1 MKIALIVGGK
11 SSEHEISLKSGKSV
25 ADKFNE
31 TFYEVIYFFIDK
43 RGHWSIH
50 STFPSVEIAE
60 KPSTHLIPSKVME
73 SLMECHVMFPVLH
86 GTYGEDG
93 TIQGLFEIL
102 DKPYIGCC
110 YRSSAIAMDK
120 ALTKLICISYGIST
134 SPFISFSKNEWKLN
148 CNEIY
153 KDILEKLN
161 FPLYVKPSHLG
172 SAIGV
177 NKVEDVSLLKK
188 VISEVLTFDDKI
200 VVEEEIRGREIEFA
214 VIGNQKV
221 TVFPPGE
228 VLADG
233 QLYSYDAKY
242 GEGGFNT
249 STRAQI
255 SENQLRLG
263 KDLAAQVYTILG
275 CQGMA
280 RVDFFLDMQGKFWLN
295 EVNPIPGFTSI
306 SLYPKICEENG
317 LFFDKILDKLIILA
331 LERHRSKK
339 GGNKLSE

>member
-1 MKIALIVGGK
+1 MKIALIVGGR

-25 ADKFNE
+25 ADKFNDA
-31 TFYEVIYFFIDK
+31 FYDILYFYIDK
-43 RGHWSIH
+43 IGRWSVH
-50 STFPSVEIAE
+50 DEFPSVISHG
-60 KPSTHLIPSKVME
+60 KIKNNLMPSEVMD

-102 DKPYIGCC
+102 DKPYIGCD

-120 ALTKLICISYGIST
+120 AFTKLICTSYGIST
-134 SPFISFSKNEWKLN
+134 SPYISFTDYEWKLN
-148 CNEIY
+148 YDEIF
-153 KDILEKLN
+153 KNIIEKLN

-188 VISEVLTFDDKI
+188 VILEVLTFDNKV
-200 VVEEEIRGREIEFA
+200 VVEEEIIGREIEFA
-214 VIGNQKV
+214 VIGNQEV

-228 VLADG
+228 VLAEG
-233 QLYSYDAKY
+233 KLYSYDAKY
-242 GEGGFNT
+242 GEGGFDT

-255 SENQLRLG
+255 SDIQLKQG
-263 KDLAAQVYTILG
+263 MDLALKVYRILG

-280 RVDFFLDMQGKFWLN
+280 RVDFFLDRQGKFWLN

-331 LERHRSKK
+331 LQRHRSKGK
-339 GGNKLSE
+339 YQ

>member
-1 MKIALIVGGK
+1 MIVGGK

-25 ADKFNE
+25 SDMFNS
-31 TFYEVIYFFIDK
+31 TFYEVLYFYIDK
-43 RGHWSIH
+43 SGYWSIH
-50 STFPSVEIAE
+50 NEFPSVSTID
-60 KPSTHLIPSKVME
+60 KPKTQLISHEVLD
-73 SLMECHVMFPVLH
+73 SLMECQIMFPVLH
-86 GTYGEDG
+86 GTFGEDG

-102 DKPYIGCC
+102 DKPYIGCD

-120 ALTKLICISYGIST
+120 ALTKLICASCGILT
-134 SPFISFSKNEWKLN
+134 SPYISFTENEWRLN
-148 CNEIY
+148 SNDIY
-153 KDILEKLN
+153 NDILEKLN

-188 VISEVLTFDDKI
+188 VILEVLTFDDKI
-200 VVEEEIRGREIEFA
+200 VVEEEIIGREIEFA

-228 VLADG
+228 VLAEG
-233 QLYSYDAKY
+233 KLYSYDAKY

-249 STRAQI
+249 SSKAQI
-255 SENQLRLG
+255 SDNQLKYG
-263 KDLAAQVYTILG
+263 KDLALKVYTILG
-275 CQGMA
+275 CQGLA
-280 RVDFFLDMQGKFWLN
+280 RVDFFLDMQGQFWLN

-317 LFFDKILDKLIILA
+317 LCFDKILDKLIILA
-331 LERHRSKK
+331 SHRHRSKGK
-339 GGNKLSE
+339 YL